1 MLFFYISFNP
11 IAWKYILIV
20 SGEYPWQAAL
30 LKKEQYDNVY
40 VCGGSL
46 IDNTHLITAA
56 HCITQYRYLI
66 LSGPRSLDP
75 FNLVTY

>member
-1 MLFFYISFNP
+1 MSYTNNGCCFYIFFKST
-11 IAWKYILIV
+11 AWKYILI

-56 HCITQYRYLI
+56 HCITQYRYLEEEEH
-66 LSGPRSLDP
+66 
-75 FNLVTY
+75 Y